1 MGVFLLLIY
10 HFLTHFPF
18 VLNIVKEYKEFL
30 FKNSWWWLQGDA
42 GGLQADATGHL
53 FMPITTHNTNIC
65 S

>member
-30 FKNSWWWLQGDA
+30 NKNSWWGLQGDA

-53 FMPITTHNTNIC
+53 
-65 S
+65 